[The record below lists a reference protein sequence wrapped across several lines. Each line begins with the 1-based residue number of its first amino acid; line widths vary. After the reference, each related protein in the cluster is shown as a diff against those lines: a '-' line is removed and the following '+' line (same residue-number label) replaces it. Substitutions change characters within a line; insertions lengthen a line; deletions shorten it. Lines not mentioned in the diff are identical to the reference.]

1 MWRFCLAPLLRLE
14 EYGCV
19 LLEGISPNDGHV
31 GINVGINV
39 GITASLGNIA
49 PTDFLCDKVSLA
61 YGDLPCVVAF
71 GKN

>member
-1 MWRFCLAPLLRLE
+1 MAVCLAPLLRLE
-14 EYGCV
+14 EYGCA
-19 LLEGISPNDGHV
+19 LLEGISPNDGH
-31 GINVGINV
+31 VGINV

>member
-1 MWRFCLAPLLRLE
+1 MVCLAPLLHLE

-31 GINVGINV
+31 GINVGI
-39 GITASLGNIA
+39 TASLGNIA
-49 PTDFLCDKVSLA
+49 LTDFLCDKVSLA

>member
-1 MWRFCLAPLLRLE
+1 MVMTMKLKSDQERGVAVCLAPLLRLE

-49 PTDFLCDKVSLA
+49 PTDFSLR
-61 YGDLPCVVAF
+61 
-71 GKN
+71 